1 VNRAASAAGHQA
13 DEHDDPQL
21 VAALRAG
28 DLTAFEKIVRE
39 HARPLLAVARRLLRN
54 DDDAREAVQDAFV
67 SAFRSCGRFEGSS
80 RISTWLHRIVVNA
93 CLMRLR
99 TQRRRVEVSI
109 DDWLP
114 RFLPDGHHEASFVD
128 WSNAAHAL
136 IEQEETCALVRR
148 CIDQLPD
155 SYRTVLLMHDID
167 ATVAPK
173 GVAKADPPSRP
184 GRETPPFAGLLV
196 GTSWSP
202 RANKRAYRNRVRIRR
217 SASPIEGRVTAKD
230 LNESVPSEFWLG
242 QLRLAMPSFA

>member
-114 RFLPDGHHEASFVD
+114 RFLPDGHHEASFID
-128 WSNAAHAL
+128 WSNAAHAM

-155 SYRTVLLMHDID
+155 AYRTVLLMHDIEGIPVHEVATALDISSNAVHIRLHRARQALRTLLDPVFLRGD
-167 ATVAPK
+167 A
-173 GVAKADPPSRP
+173 S
-184 GRETPPFAGLLV
+184 
-196 GTSWSP
+196 
-202 RANKRAYRNRVRIRR
+202 
-217 SASPIEGRVTAKD
+217 
-230 LNESVPSEFWLG
+230 
-242 QLRLAMPSFA
+242 

>member
-39 HARPLLAVARRLLRN
+39 HARPLLTVARRLLRN

-114 RFLPDGHHEASFVD
+114 RFLPDGHHEASFID
-128 WSNAAHAL
+128 WSNAAHAM
-136 IEQEETCALVRR
+136 IEREETCALVRR

-155 SYRTVLLMHDID
+155 SYRTVLLMHDIEGIPVHEV
-167 ATVAPK
+167 ATALDISSNAVHIRLHRARQ
-173 GVAKADPPSRP
+173 ALRTLLDPVFLR
-184 GRETPPFAGLLV
+184 GE
-196 GTSWSP
+196 
-202 RANKRAYRNRVRIRR
+202 
-217 SASPIEGRVTAKD
+217 AS
-230 LNESVPSEFWLG
+230 
-242 QLRLAMPSFA
+242 

>member
-1 VNRAASAAGHQA
+1 VSQAGSAAGRQT
-13 DEHDDPQL
+13 DERDDPEL

-39 HARPLLAVARRLLRN
+39 QARALLAVARRLLRN

-67 SAFRSCGRFEGSS
+67 SAFRSRSRFEGGS

-99 TQRRRVEVSI
+99 TRRRRVEVSI

-136 IEQEETCALVRR
+136 IEQQETCTLVRR

-155 SYRTVLLMHDID
+155 SYRTVLLMHDIEAISVND
-167 ATVAPK
+167 VAAALD
-173 GVAKADPPSRP
+173 VSTNAVHVRLHRARQALRTLLDPVFLR
-184 GRETPPFAGLLV
+184 
-196 GTSWSP
+196 
-202 RANKRAYRNRVRIRR
+202 RA
-217 SASPIEGRVTAKD
+217 AS
-230 LNESVPSEFWLG
+230 
-242 QLRLAMPSFA
+242 

>member
-1 VNRAASAAGHQA
+1 MNRAASAAGHQA

-28 DLTAFEKIVRE
+28 DLTAFETIVRE

-114 RFLPDGHHEASFVD
+114 RFLPDGHHEASFID

-155 SYRTVLLMHDID
+155 SYRTVLLMHDIEGIPVHEV
-167 ATVAPK
+167 ATALDISSNAVHIRLHRARQ
-173 GVAKADPPSRP
+173 ALRTLLDPVFLR
-184 GRETPPFAGLLV
+184 GE
-196 GTSWSP
+196 
-202 RANKRAYRNRVRIRR
+202 
-217 SASPIEGRVTAKD
+217 AS
-230 LNESVPSEFWLG
+230 
-242 QLRLAMPSFA
+242 

>member
-1 VNRAASAAGHQA
+1 VSRAASAGGHQA
-13 DEHDDPQL
+13 GEHDEPHL

-39 HARPLLAVARRLLRN
+39 HARPLLTVARRLLRN

-67 SAFRSCGRFEGSS
+67 SAFRSRERFEGSS

-114 RFLPDGHHEASFVD
+114 RFLPDGHHEASFID

-148 CIDQLPD
+148 CIDQLPE
-155 SYRTVLLMHDID
+155 SYRTVLLMHDIEGISVHEV
-167 ATVAPK
+167 ATALDISSNAVHIRLHRARQ
-173 GVAKADPPSRP
+173 ALR
-184 GRETPPFAGLLV
+184 TLLEPV
-196 GTSWSP
+196 FLQGE
-202 RANKRAYRNRVRIRR
+202 
-217 SASPIEGRVTAKD
+217 AS
-230 LNESVPSEFWLG
+230 
-242 QLRLAMPSFA
+242 